1 MEPTQEELS
10 ILSTAKPY
18 TMTSGERLLHTIRT
32 VRQLDKN
39 NIKGD
44 IVECGVWKGGHPIA
58 AYLANTNTQRHFWL
72 YDTFDGMTIPTQ
84 HDYKIKQKTSL
95 NIATNTITSTPVTKL
110 AENNPKAKRGFEN
123 WCAASLEE
131 VRGNVNQ
138 FIPSNLTKYIKGDVV
153 NTLQDSNNRPN
164 KIALLRLDTDW
175 YESTFAEIMNL
186 YPKLSVGGIMVLDD
200 YLTWEGSRKAFNEVF
215 GDSLKIHTIDNK
227 AVWVEKTHE

>member
-95 NIATNTITSTPVTKL
+95 EELSFSSRSFRFEPRTARL
-110 AENNPKAKRGFEN
+110 FGMNNESIG
-123 WCAASLEE
+123 
-131 VRGNVNQ
+131 
-138 FIPSNLTKYIKGDVV
+138 PSNT
-153 NTLQDSNNRPN
+153 
-164 KIALLRLDTDW
+164 
-175 YESTFAEIMNL
+175 
-186 YPKLSVGGIMVLDD
+186 
-200 YLTWEGSRKAFNEVF
+200 
-215 GDSLKIHTIDNK
+215 
-227 AVWVEKTHE
+227 

>member
-84 HDYKIKQKTSL
+84 HDYKIKQKTKMKVFPSCPPACPAKPCVVIRIMRIL
-95 NIATNTITSTPVTKL
+95 IRCIRILMRMIRTCRIRECADS
-110 AENNPKAKRGFEN
+110 ENSA
-123 WCAASLEE
+123 
-131 VRGNVNQ
+131 
-138 FIPSNLTKYIKGDVV
+138 
-153 NTLQDSNNRPN
+153 
-164 KIALLRLDTDW
+164 
-175 YESTFAEIMNL
+175 
-186 YPKLSVGGIMVLDD
+186 
-200 YLTWEGSRKAFNEVF
+200 
-215 GDSLKIHTIDNK
+215 
-227 AVWVEKTHE
+227 